1 MPTSIYSLAPGRIG
15 ATVVPVKSVTVSPTI
30 ISEQDIHSG
39 NPFPTLVRVSGAQ
52 PKLTMV
58 VPFAPAW
65 AAIGSFDVV
74 RVTTLD
80 VYFAKFLNYIRDPG
94 AVHLKL
100 GLSGT
105 SAAAVMITGI
115 SVDQDGDLNATVEVT
130 PISDGSFTNPI
141 AITTAALPTLGSQPL
156 LYTLGPVSIN
166 GTVIPGLVSA
176 GADLAQQLIVQR
188 SDGSKYA
195 MAASRMSAAP
205 RLFGEHADPGA
216 IAAALTL
223 DGANITSNVIQ
234 YFRSY
239 NAVTGVVDN
248 AASSGCSLTVAA
260 GRIHP
265 TDFSVTQGAIAKS
278 GFEFLPLSATT
289 THPIAVSVTA
299 TVPTVT

>member
-1 MPTSIYSLAPGRIG
+1 MPTAIYSLAPARIG
-15 ATVVPVKSVTVSPTI
+15 ATVVPVKSVTVSPAI

-52 PKLTMV
+52 PKMTITM
-58 VPFAPAW
+58 PFAPAW
-65 AAIGSFDVV
+65 AVIGTFDVFKV
-74 RVTTLD
+74 SVLD
-80 VYFAKFLNYIRDPG
+80 IYFAKFLNYIRDPG
-94 AVHLKL
+94 AVHQKF

-105 SAAAVMITGI
+105 SAAALLITGI

-130 PISDGSFTNPI
+130 PISDGSFTNPV
-141 AITTAALPTLGSQPL
+141 ALTTGALPTLASQPL

-166 GTVIPGLVSA
+166 GTVIPGLTSA

-195 MAASRMSAAP
+195 MAAGRMSAMP

-216 IAAALTL
+216 IAAAITM
-223 DGANITSNVIQ
+223 DGANITANVIQ

-239 NAVTGVVDN
+239 NSTTGVVDN

-278 GFEFLPLSATT
+278 GFEFLPLSSTA
-289 THPIAVSVTA
+289 THPIAVSVSA
-299 TVPTVT
+299 TIPTVT

>member
-1 MPTSIYSLAPGRIG
+1 MPTAIYSLAPARIG
-15 ATVVPVKSVTVSPTI
+15 STVVPVKSVTVSPAI

-52 PKLTMV
+52 PKMTITM
-58 VPFAPAW
+58 PFAPAW
-65 AAIGSFDVV
+65 AAIGTFDVFKV
-74 RVTTLD
+74 SVLD
-80 VYFAKFLNYIRDPG
+80 IYFAKFLNYIRDPG
-94 AVHLKL
+94 AVHQKF

-105 SAAAVMITGI
+105 SAAALLITGI

-130 PISDGSFTNPI
+130 PVSDGSFTNPI
-141 AITTAALPTLGSQPL
+141 ALTTGALPTLAGQPL

-166 GTVIPGLVSA
+166 GTVIPGLTSA

-195 MAASRMSAAP
+195 MAAGRMSATP

-216 IAAALTL
+216 IAAAITM
-223 DGANITSNVIQ
+223 DGANITANVIQ
-234 YFRSY
+234 YFRAY
-239 NAVTGVVDN
+239 NSTTGVVDN

-278 GFEFLPLSATT
+278 GFEFLPLSSTT